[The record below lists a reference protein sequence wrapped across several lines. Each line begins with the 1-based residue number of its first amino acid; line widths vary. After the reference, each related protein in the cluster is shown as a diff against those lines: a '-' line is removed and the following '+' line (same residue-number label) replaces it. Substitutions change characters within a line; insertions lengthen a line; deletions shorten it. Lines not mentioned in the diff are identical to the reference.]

1 VTRKVFYKLLGAFSL
16 LLVFHAVVMEAIFHQ
31 IVETSP
37 VSTLPVL
44 GREALLSGVAA
55 ILVALP
61 LAAWFS
67 LSISRRLRRMVKFAH
82 RIAEGKLDA
91 RLEDPY
97 HDEISTMADALNT
110 TAVRLEQSFAELESR
125 RSELAALL
133 DSMQEAVVAI
143 TREGNVSLSN
153 AVMQRLA
160 GTQIKEGRALVHSV
174 RDPDVLACAEVA
186 LRDREV
192 RYGRA
197 TSLVPGRIFEINAAP
212 MPGGGAVV
220 VLHDVTSVEVAERS
234 RRDFIANVSHEL
246 RTPLTSISGYLETL
260 LEDPAP
266 KAETTREFLSI
277 ILKNSNRMNR
287 LTEDLLALAGVESP
301 DYKLS
306 PQRIRASELVEDAI
320 ESLAG
325 MVVDSGITLEP
336 GGAPAD
342 VVLVDPDAMTQVFG
356 NLIENAMKYGK
367 SGGRVRVYA
376 RATDTS
382 GEKMVE
388 FVVQDFGPG
397 IAYEHLNRIF
407 ERFYRVDKARSR
419 DSGGTGLGLAIVK
432 HIVQAHGGR
441 IWAESELGAGAAF
454 HFTLPVV
461 VREVV
466 QAAPGAA
473 SSRWTDGAP
482 MQGRELDA
490 EAVRSEIEVAE
501 AVSVQSP
508 VTLRAENKDRILP
521 KGSQS

>member
-1 VTRKVFYKLLGAFSL
+1 VTRKVFYKLLGLFSL
-16 LLVFHAVVMEAIFHQ
+16 LLIFHAVVMELFFHQ
-31 IVETSP
+31 IVQNSA
-37 VSTLPVL
+37 VNTLPVL
-44 GREALLSGVAA
+44 GRQALLSGLAA
-55 ILVALP
+55 LLVALP

-67 LSISRRLRRMVKFAH
+67 LSISRRLRRMVSFAD
-82 RIAEGKLDA
+82 RIAEGDLDA

-97 HDEISTMADALNT
+97 HDEISTMAEALNT
-110 TAVRLEQSFAELESR
+110 TAARLEQSFAELESR

-143 TREGNVSLSN
+143 TPAGNVSWSN
-153 AVMQRLA
+153 TVMQRFA
-160 GTQIKEGRALVHSV
+160 GTQIREGRALVHSV
-174 RDPDVLACAEVA
+174 RDPDVLACAEGA
-186 LRDREV
+186 LREREV

-197 TSLVPGRIFEINAAP
+197 TSLVPGRTFEINAAP
-212 MPGGGAVV
+212 MPDGGAVI
-220 VLHDVTSVEVAERS
+220 VLHDVTSIEAAEKS

-266 KAETTREFLSI
+266 RPETTREFLSI

-306 PQRIRASELVEDAI
+306 LQPIKASALVEDAI

-325 MVVDSGITLEP
+325 MVVDSGIQLES
-336 GGAPAD
+336 GGAPPK
-342 VVLVDPDAMTQVFG
+342 VVMADPDAMTQVFG

-367 SGGRVRVYA
+367 SGGRIRVSA
-376 RATDTS
+376 QA
-382 GEKMVE
+382 GETEVE

-397 IAYEHLNRIF
+397 IPFEHLNRIF

-441 IWAESELGAGAAF
+441 IWAESELGKGAAF
-454 HFTLPVV
+454 HFRLPA
-461 VREVV
+461 V
-466 QAAPGAA
+466 QEKTVESEPAM
-473 SSRWTDGAP
+473 SS
-482 MQGRELDA
+482 
-490 EAVRSEIEVAE
+490 AVK
-501 AVSVQSP
+501 AV
-508 VTLRAENKDRILP
+508 EN
-521 KGSQS
+521 